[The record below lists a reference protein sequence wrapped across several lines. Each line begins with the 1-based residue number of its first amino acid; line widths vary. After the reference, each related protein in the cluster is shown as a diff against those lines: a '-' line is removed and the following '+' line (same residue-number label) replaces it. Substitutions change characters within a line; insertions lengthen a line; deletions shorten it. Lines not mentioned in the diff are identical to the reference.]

1 MLWFIKI
8 KINIYNT
15 FILDTSIL
23 IENMSWSMFVLKAFV
38 ELIIIHI
45 NIFGKHV
52 QNIFSFLMI

>member
-38 ELIIIHI
+38 E
-45 NIFGKHV
+45 FWKFWK
-52 QNIFSFLMI
+52 FSFILIFYLFYY